1 MCGAFIALV
10 FGRAWMFVYR
20 GFLCI
25 ITHIMWLAAFFF
37 HSALVFPCERYT
49 DRFTLNLAT
58 NRHRISH
65 TFKPADRNACDFK
78 RMCDFRFF
86 SLACCCSFFRFL
98 LFFTRFFLLFLCW
111 FLDVDV
117 FFLVIFRYFH
127 FIFFGRHFC
136 LATYFSWVC
145 ARLLFEPFRFSRVI
159 FAFHSLFF
167 ACILWIGN
175 FFLIFSPCQPAHS
188 NLCRRLWRT
197 CLLRKKKFFFSSLYL
212 IRIVFSLKRL
222 DREPNRFWFLV
233 EIKH

>member
-1 MCGAFIALV
+1 MWFS
-10 FGRAWMFVYR
+10 
-20 GFLCI
+20 FL
-25 ITHIMWLAAFFF
+25 
-37 HSALVFPCERYT
+37 
-49 DRFTLNLAT
+49 
-58 NRHRISH
+58 
-65 TFKPADRNACDFK
+65 
-78 RMCDFRFF
+78 FF
-86 SLACCCSFFRFL
+86 SVL
-98 LFFTRFFLLFLCW
+98 LFFFFAFCS
-111 FLDVDV
+111 FSLDSFFFFMLIFGRWCF

-197 CLLRKKKFFFSSLYL
+197 CLLRKKNFFFSSLYL
-212 IRIVFSLKRL
+212 IRIVFSLNRL